1 MIFPMNTPFRILV
14 PLLVF
19 ALPCAG
25 RVPAQPPAD
34 PIAAAKAAWQKGD
47 LAAVETAVAPLAA
60 ATPPAAPAAYY
71 LGLVRQKQGRLP
83 EAVKLL
89 DQAAALDPTQPDYH
103 VAVGTAAAE
112 QMRGANFMQLAQL
125 SGKMRKAYA
134 KAVELDPKHI
144 GGLIGLARFYGSA
157 PEIAGGSSEKA
168 REFAQRLREIM
179 PHLGE
184 QELGQIAERAED
196 FAGAL
201 RHYETASTLKPDH
214 AGSHAAAARVLAKLG
229 RNDEARARY
238 EKVLAIAPHHEAAR
252 AALAKLPPS

>member
-1 MIFPMNTPFRILV
+1 MNTSFRILLPV
-14 PLLVF
+14 LIF
-19 ALPCAG
+19 ALPFVG
-25 RVPAQPPAD
+25 RLPAQPPTD

-47 LAAVETAVAPLAA
+47 LAAVENAVAPLAA
-60 ATPPAAPAAYY
+60 ATPPSAPAAYY

-89 DQAAALDPTQPDYH
+89 DQAAALEPTQPDYH
-103 VAVGTAAAE
+103 VAVGMAAAE

-125 SGKMRKAYA
+125 SNKMRKAYA

-144 GGLIGLARFYGSA
+144 GGLIGLARYYSSA
-157 PEIAGGSSEKA
+157 PEMAGGSREKA
-168 REFAQRLREIM
+168 REYAQRIRELV
-179 PHLGE
+179 PYLGE

-196 FAGAL
+196 LAGAL
-201 RHYETASTLKPDH
+201 QHYEAASTLKPDH